1 MIGARGMFGETM
13 DNKERAFKLIKKADW
28 ETIRQMVGF
37 LFDKQ
42 YLRDL
47 IYSKID
53 MIAHCIEHKVYDKA
67 EKELIDFIEFFDN
80 PKTELNK
87 KYNEIFKKDIESIK
101 KKDYI
106 EIDELLKTDRKLDAM
121 MEAKEQ
127 KEEDYLEMDEDREMK
142 ADLKRKYEDS

>member
-1 MIGARGMFGETM
+1 MTT
-13 DNKERAFKLIKKADW
+13 KEQAFKLIKEADW

-37 LFDKQ
+37 LFDEQ

-47 IYSKID
+47 VYSKID

-67 EKELIDFIEFFDN
+67 EKDLQDFIDFFGIWCDRCEKFCSKEHSCF
-80 PKTELNK
+80 KQKSELSK
-87 KYNEIFKKDIESIK
+87 KYDEMFKKDIESIK

-106 EIDELLKTDRKLDAM
+106 EIDEMLKTDSKLDAM

-127 KEEDYLEMDEDREMK
+127 KEAEK
-142 ADLKRKYEDS
+142 G